1 MAKADDKSAQI
12 KALTDEHYERIK
24 AAGGA
29 FSYINE
35 YLHHVIDLRKKYEHV
50 HIRERRTSYP
60 RMAVQMAAVSA
71 VIQSKD
77 QDYDSDT
84 KSNLLMMSRGAWI
97 HSAGHYDDPSNNSS
111 TSEVVEGLNPQAIAM
126 IEKGASA
133 RRNKAQQDWDRLID
147 TDVES
152 LFSVA
157 ITGHEFQKPLTKKER
172 WQGYLALTAFA
183 VVIIGYGASHWVL
196 AANTS
201 SDPNTDYGVTQRMKA
216 IDRINNYETLMSSTA
231 RRAGFFKLILDWP
244 MSPTKGE
251 QDAFIDVGKE
261 IINLCNGVNNPD
273 QVYDLVNEVRE
284 NISLQDKNIEPYTRL
299 QSLILQAVQRH
310 NPGLCS

>member
-1 MAKADDKSAQI
+1 MAKADERRAQI
-12 KALTDEHYERIK
+12 EALTAEHYERIK

-29 FSYINE
+29 FSYITQ

-50 HIRERRTSYP
+50 HIRERHTSYP

-77 QDYDSDT
+77 QDYDIDT

-97 HSAGHYDDPSNNSS
+97 HSAGHYDDPSTNSG
-111 TSEVVEGLNPQAIAM
+111 TSEVVEDLNPQAIAM

-133 RRNKAQQDWDRLID
+133 RRNKAQQDWDRLIE

-152 LFSVA
+152 LFSIAVR
-157 ITGHEFQKPLTKKER
+157 GHEFHKPLTKKER
-172 WQGYLALTAFA
+172 WQGYLALTAVV
-183 VVIIGYGASHWVL
+183 VVIIGYGVSHWIL

-216 IDRINNYETLMSSTA
+216 IDRINNYEALMSSTA

-244 MSPTKGE
+244 MSPTKAE
-251 QDAFIDVGKE
+251 QNAFIDVGRE
-261 IINLCNGVNNPD
+261 IINLCNGVHNPD
-273 QVYDLVNEVRE
+273 QVYDLVNKVRE
-284 NISLQDKNIEPYTRL
+284 NINLQDKTIEPYTRL
-299 QSLILQAVQRH
+299 QSLILQAMKRH
-310 NPGLCS
+310 SPGMCR